1 MIIKT
6 NIWSIPH
13 TQKTPTIPKSQL
25 LRKTS
30 IIAACWPQP
39 HTHTHSSNWPT
50 SSPPP
55 RRGRR
60 VMSFF
65 YALFGRCVTKQF
77 AVYRT
82 LHAPWLVALFRR
94 RNQIAVESNRSST
107 FFCLVVFW
115 RDRNPKVDV
124 VLCTDVPRQR
134 ELHLL
139 YLHKRNP
146 KRFAEENAPHITSKK
161 SGKTTKKYAK
171 LHERSLIFLF
181 FPVERS
187 RRKTRFRWLNRFS
200 TFPFCS
206 CLRRASAEECLQTDH
221 HSLTTPLCEAEPCVE
236 NQNRSNS
243 GMQQRELFR
252 KQK

>member
-13 TQKTPTIPKSQL
+13 TQKTPTIPKSNLNYFEKHL
-25 LRKTS
+25 LS
-30 IIAACWPQP
+30 P
-39 HTHTHSSNWPT
+39 HVDHKHSHIHRTDPHQAPLPGGGGGWWAFSML
-50 SSPPP
+50 SSAGVWRNNLRCIELCTPHGWW
-55 RRGRR
+55 R
-60 VMSFF
+60 SFVVVIK
-65 YALFGRCVTKQF
+65 LQ
-77 AVYRT
+77 
-82 LHAPWLVALFRR
+82 
-94 RNQIAVESNRSST
+94 SNRIEAPL